1 VANDDEDEYKKELEN
16 KWKKLK
22 DSNGRIKEQKNEL
35 KKLMI

>member
-1 VANDDEDEYKKELEN
+1 VANDDEDRYKEELEN

>member
-1 VANDDEDEYKKELEN
+1 VANDDEDLYKKELEN
-16 KWKKLK
+16 KWNELK

>member
-1 VANDDEDEYKKELEN
+1 VANDDEDKYKKELEN
-16 KWKKLK
+16 KWKELK